1 MKRPPTKKQ
10 MISQRNRFLKQ
21 FTLILL
27 IIGLMYWMGWKSP
40 WAKRTAKVD
49 VSAMDMPRPI
59 VQKETTTD
67 NPALTHDS
75 SSNTMDSLNP
85 PSKKQASDTPANIK
99 Q

>member
-27 IIGLMYWMGWKSP
+27 VIGLMYWVGWKSP
-40 WAKRTAKVD
+40 WAKRPANVD
-49 VSAMDMPRPI
+49 VYAMDMPQPM
-59 VQKETTTD
+59 VQKPATTG
-67 NPALTHDS
+67 NPASTHDS
-75 SSNTMDSLNP
+75 SSNTMDSQY
-85 PSKKQASDTPANIK
+85 PSSQKQASETPANIK